1 MWTCRESAGGQGK
14 LLTDQ
19 RYTYAISTAAIQFS
33 FGVETAIIF
42 LGQTRIFVV
51 EERAWR
57 RSSLLRPPRCIRF
70 RADGSREKNIAAC
83 LHAPVYPINNQK
95 GGESDLAPGDQG

>member
-1 MWTCRESAGGQGK
+1 
-14 LLTDQ
+14 LTDQ